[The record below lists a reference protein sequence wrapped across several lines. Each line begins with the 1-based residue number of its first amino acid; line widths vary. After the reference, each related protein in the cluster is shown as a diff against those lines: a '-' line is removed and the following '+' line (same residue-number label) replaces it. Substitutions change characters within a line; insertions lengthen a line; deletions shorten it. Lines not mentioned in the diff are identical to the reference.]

1 MKVLQKIHDIYRVK
15 KSQKKIFSMIHYVL
29 YISVHAS
36 VYTRKIFQKEMMQ
49 KMRLKLIDKISDINI
64 VILCRIAII

>member
-1 MKVLQKIHDIYRVK
+1 MYG
-15 KSQKKIFSMIHYVL
+15 
-29 YISVHAS
+29 SVHS
-36 VYTRKIFQKEMMQ
+36 IERKKGKKEMMQ